1 MPAGRQGAEMVDVV
15 REVRLKAKADAVW
28 ALIGGFNALPNWHP
42 AVLSSNLS
50 QDDGATTRHLVIVG
64 RIRLAERLLS
74 HDDAARTYRYTIADG
89 PLPVEGYVST
99 VTVADQGD
107 GTATVRWS
115 ASFEPAG
122 APADV
127 AVEAIQGIYDSGL
140 NSLAD
145 RFGRAA

>member
-1 MPAGRQGAEMVDVV
+1 MVEVT
-15 REVRLKAKADAVW
+15 REVRVVAQAGTVW

-42 AVLSSNLS
+42 AVLSSEISNV
-50 QDDGATTRHLVIVG
+50 DGATSRHLVIVG
-64 RIRLAERLLS
+64 RIRLTERLLA
-74 HDDAARTYRYTIADG
+74 HDDTARTYRYTIAEG

-99 VTVADQGD
+99 VTVADHGD

-115 ASFEPAG
+115 AVFEPAG

-127 AVEAIQGIYDSGL
+127 AVEAIEGIYDSGL

-145 RFGRAA
+145 RFGRVA

>member
-1 MPAGRQGAEMVDVV
+1 MAEVV
-15 REVRLKAKADAVW
+15 REVRLKAQAGQIW
-28 ALIGGFNALPNWHP
+28 ALIGGFNDLPNWHP
-42 AVLSSNLS
+42 AVLSSDLS
-50 QDDGATTRHLVIVG
+50 LDDGATIRHLVIVG
-64 RIRLAERLLS
+64 RIRLAERLLA

-99 VTVADQGD
+99 VTVADNGD
-107 GTATVRWS
+107 GSSTVRWS
-115 ASFEPAG
+115 ARFEPAG

-127 AVEAIQGIYDSGL
+127 AVEAIEGIYDSGL